1 MLIPLLSPDRAVD
14 VCFAIR
20 DPARLL
26 SSAFGQV
33 MMGGD
38 VVTPEVF
45 KAESSLGAVNW
56 VDVITRL
63 RATPG
68 VNQLTVWRCEDY
80 TAMFPQICDPL
91 LGSCDVAV
99 TPLPDAAHC
108 GMSCMAVARTLEAA
122 AQGTPAPAAV
132 RQALPVDPGNP
143 P

>member
-1 MLIPLLSPDRAVD
+1 MLIPLLSPDRGVD
-14 VCFAIR
+14 VWFAIR

-56 VDVITRL
+56 VYVITWL

-68 VNQLTVWRCEDY
+68 VN
-80 TAMFPQICDPL
+80 
-91 LGSCDVAV
+91 
-99 TPLPDAAHC
+99 
-108 GMSCMAVARTLEAA
+108 
-122 AQGTPAPAAV
+122 
-132 RQALPVDPGNP
+132 
-143 P
+143 